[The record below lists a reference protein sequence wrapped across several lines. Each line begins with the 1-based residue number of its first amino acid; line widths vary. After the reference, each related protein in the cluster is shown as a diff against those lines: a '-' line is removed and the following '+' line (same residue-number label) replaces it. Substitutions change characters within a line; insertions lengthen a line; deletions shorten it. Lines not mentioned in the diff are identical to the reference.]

1 VIDMLWSGV
10 IVGGVDGGGWAGG
23 EVDGVFVG
31 LDDFGCDLLGGEE
44 GSFA

>member
-1 VIDMLWSGV
+1 MIDMLGSGA
-10 IVGGVDGGGWAGG
+10 IVGGGDGGGWAGG

-31 LDDFGCDLLGGEE
+31 FDDFRCDLLGGEE